1 VTGPRAASPT
11 VTASPEG
18 GLNPSRVL
26 ACARD
31 RGAFA
36 IVGGFQPFGGG
47 VADLADDGESILG
60 DVTRLAP

>member
-1 VTGPRAASPT
+1 M
-11 VTASPEG
+11 TASPEG
-18 GLNPSRVL
+18 GLNPSRVR